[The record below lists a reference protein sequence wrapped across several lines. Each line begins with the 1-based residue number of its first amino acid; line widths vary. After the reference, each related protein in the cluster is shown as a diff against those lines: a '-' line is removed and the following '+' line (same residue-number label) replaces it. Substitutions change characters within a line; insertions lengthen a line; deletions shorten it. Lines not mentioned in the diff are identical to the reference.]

1 MARLIGG
8 LGTSHVPSIAA
19 AIDKGLADTPDWKP
33 LFDGYIPAKQWVAD
47 KKPDIAVVI
56 FNDHGNAFFL
66 DKIPTLAVGV
76 AEWYRPIDEGWG
88 PRPVPDFEGAQ
99 DFSWHLV
106 DTMVTEHFDPLV
118 CMELDVDHGLQ
129 VPMELFFGR
138 PEAWPVKIVPI
149 LVNTI
154 QYPIPTPQRMWQLG
168 QTLRRAIESWDTD
181 ETVAI
186 LGTGG
191 LSHQLQG
198 SRAGF
203 INPSADQAWL
213 AEIGSNPQKY
223 RDMSREDYVATF
235 GSEGAELIMWLVMRA
250 AMDDQVRTVHS
261 HYYSPASMTGTGMV
275 VLENKGA

>member
-1 MARLIGG
+1 M
-8 LGTSHVPSIAA
+8 
-19 AIDKGLADTPDWKP
+19 
-33 LFDGYIPAKQWVAD
+33 
-47 KKPDIAVVI
+47 
-56 FNDHGNAFFL
+56 
-66 DKIPTLAVGV
+66 
-76 AEWYRPIDEGWG
+76 
-88 PRPVPDFEGAQ
+88 
-99 DFSWHLV
+99 
-106 DTMVTEHFDPLV
+106 
-118 CMELDVDHGLQ
+118 
-129 VPMELFFGR
+129 
-138 PEAWPVKIVPI
+138 PI

-223 RDMSREDYVATF
+223 RDMTREEYVETF

-250 AMDDQVRTVHS
+250 ALDEKVTTVHS

-275 VLENKGA
+275 VLENEGA